1 MTSGAFNS
9 PDGGLSPAF
18 KLSNGFP
25 SYPINPDK
33 ATQNDAYGSVV
44 PGQVPNTSPVF
55 VPRDLQFGYTQN
67 MNLSIQQ
74 QLPWNM
80 VLEVAAQGVLGR
92 HLVISTNWNE
102 VHPQFWGLSGSN
114 NARRPY
120 PQFGNVTQIRS
131 NPIGT
136 TNYWAGYISLVKR
149 YSNGLVIN
157 ANYNY
162 GRTIGFVGGSI
173 YYPDLSRGPTIYQLG
188 NSFGAAVPY
197 QTTSISAV
205 YDLPFGTKY
214 NIANQGVAAKVL
226 GNWNIGGILTVQGG
240 IPFDIVSGGDSLN
253 GNSPLGNRVNLVGD
267 PNAVSQ
273 SFSTWFNKAAFAAP
287 ANGQIGSYWGG
298 HLRGPANTMFN
309 FSITKA
315 FAIKE
320 GMRAMFEA
328 NFFNLFNTP
337 QGGPP
342 VNNLRDGNFGRVL
355 GPAALGAGTVVAPY
369 LSSRIVQLGF
379 RFEF

>member
-1 MTSGAFNS
+1 
-9 PDGGLSPAF
+9 
-18 KLSNGFP
+18 
-25 SYPINPDK
+25 
-33 ATQNDAYGSVV
+33 
-44 PGQVPNTSPVF
+44 
-55 VPRDLQFGYTQN
+55 
-67 MNLSIQQ
+67 
-74 QLPWNM
+74 
-80 VLEVAAQGVLGR
+80 LGR
-92 HLVISTNWNE
+92 RLVISTDWNE
-102 VHPQFWGLSGSN
+102 VNPQFWGLPGSN
-114 NARRPY
+114 NALRPY
-120 PQFGNVTQIRS
+120 PQFGDVTQIRS

-136 TNYWAGYISLVKR
+136 TDYWAGYVSLVKR

-162 GRTIGFVGGSI
+162 GRTLGFTGGSI

-197 QTTSISAV
+197 QTTSISVV

-214 NIANQGVAAKVL
+214 NIANQGVAAKIL
-226 GNWNIGGILTVQGG
+226 GNWNIGGILTAQGG
-240 IPFDIVSGGDSLN
+240 IPYDIVSGGDSLN
-253 GNSPLGNRVNLVGD
+253 GNSPLGNRVNLVGN
-267 PNAVSQ
+267 PSATSQ
-273 SFSTWFNKAAFAAP
+273 SFSTWFNTAAFAAP
-287 ANGQIGSYWGG
+287 ANGQIGDFCCGQ
-298 HLRGPANTMFN
+298 LRGPANTMLN
-309 FSITKA
+309 FSITKS
-315 FAIKE
+315 FPIKE

-342 VNNLRDGNFGRVL
+342 DNNLRDGNFGRVL